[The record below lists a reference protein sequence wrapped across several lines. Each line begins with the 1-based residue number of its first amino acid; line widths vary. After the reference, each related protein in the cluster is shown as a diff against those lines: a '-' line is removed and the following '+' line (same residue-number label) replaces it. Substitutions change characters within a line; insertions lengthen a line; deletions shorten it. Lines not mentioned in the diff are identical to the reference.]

1 MLPAP
6 LPGSPLLPS
15 PLPPRS
21 LWNAL
26 RLAWQPRPVPARRVT
41 ASEHQW
47 VCTCVCPKPEH
58 NSFLVILVTQPFSQL
73 LSFRRTIII
82 LLLEECVWEEH
93 LWDRIQPGL
102 TADFTSQG
110 IKACPPPP
118 SAFPATTTRWQ
129 CSAKACC
136 PGSCLNASGFL
147 PPLALSHLAKA
158 LHSHSFQCVYF
169 WAIATS

>member
-1 MLPAP
+1 MPA
-6 LPGSPLLPS
+6 GSI
-15 PLPPRS
+15 
-21 LWNAL
+21 
-26 RLAWQPRPVPARRVT
+26 T

-73 LSFRRTIII
+73 LSFRRSIII

-118 SAFPATTTRWQ
+118 SAFPETTTRWQ

-136 PGSCLNASGFL
+136 PGSCQCFRLSPSPCPFPSGQGSAQPFIPMCLFL
-147 PPLALSHLAKA
+147 SY
-158 LHSHSFQCVYF
+158 SN
-169 WAIATS
+169 IAVLWKQ